1 MEEIGPQADGRQ
13 VLIND
18 DRLMITDFVHT
29 ENADDAECYHDCGL
43 PRKGLFFSLE
53 SVSLGLAK
61 YK

>member
-29 ENADDAECYHDCGL
+29 ENADDAEVRRRTRL
-43 PRKGLFFSLE
+43 V
-53 SVSLGLAK
+53 VSNHQTLRS
-61 YK
+61 

>member
-29 ENADDAECYHDCGL
+29 ENADDAPIVCF
-43 PRKGLFFSLE
+43 PKSR
-53 SVSLGLAK
+53 VSM
-61 YK
+61 YNVH

>member
-29 ENADDAECYHDCGL
+29 ENADDVEV
-43 PRKGLFFSLE
+43 RKRTVEGNAKLFTHCQL
-53 SVSLGLAK
+53 K
-61 YK
+61 

>member
-29 ENADDAECYHDCGL
+29 ENADGAEV
-43 PRKGLFFSLE
+43 RRRTVEVNAKLFTHCQL
-53 SVSLGLAK
+53 K
-61 YK
+61 

>member
-29 ENADDAECYHDCGL
+29 ENADDAEVRRRTVEGNA
-43 PRKGLFFSLE
+43 KLFTHCQL
-53 SVSLGLAK
+53 K
-61 YK
+61 

>member
-29 ENADDAECYHDCGL
+29 ENADDAEVRRRTL
-43 PRKGLFFSLE
+43 WKRE
-53 SVSLGLAK
+53 SSEFKRNLNRI
-61 YK
+61 